1 MANQVYDA
9 VIIGAGPA
17 GVSCAVWLSLLGFK
31 VVVIERSNHIGGLA
45 ANNPYQDVWNVT
57 APELTGEDAAKQM
70 RKSIDH
76 ARVPVLFEQ
85 SVYDIQSVNLL
96 SDFKLNKVE
105 RGAPQY
111 KIFFKNTKDGLESR
125 AIVARSVVIATGV
138 KYKRPPEMGSKNY
151 PQILVGPGKHVYQ
164 HDFVMREIAILGG
177 GDNAME
183 NAIYLAQRGAK
194 SIDVYSRTLRAQN
207 KWMKNIPQDSLHLG
221 PYKFDPDHMSVNGKR
236 YDTILVFYGYEPQL
250 DGLPD
255 IGLRVQENGYL
266 WTDEKTAQTNIP
278 GIYAIGEVANRMHP
292 CVVTSMAD
300 GIVAAKAIQ
309 FVLEFKD

>member
-1 MANQVYDA
+1 MTNQVYDA

-31 VVVIERSNHIGGLA
+31 AVVIERSNYIGGLV

-70 RKSIDH
+70 RKSIEH
-76 ARVPVLFEQ
+76 ARVPVLYEQ
-85 SVYDIQSVNLL
+85 TVYDIKHISTN
-96 SDFKLNKVE
+96 SDFELKDFDSSAPRFKV
-105 RGAPQY
+105 Y
-111 KIFFKNTKDGLESR
+111 FKNAKDGLESK
-125 AIVARSVVIATGV
+125 AIETKFVVIATGV
-138 KYKRPPEMGSKNY
+138 KYKRPPEMGDKNY
-151 PQILVGPGKHVYQ
+151 PQILIGPGKHVYQ

-194 SIDVYSRTLRAQN
+194 SIDVYSRTLRAQH
-207 KWMKNIPQDSLHLG
+207 KWMKNIPSESLHLG
-221 PYKFDPDHMSVNGKR
+221 TYNFDPDHMSVNGKR

-250 DGLPD
+250 DGMPD
-255 IGLRVQENGYL
+255 IGLKVQENGYL
-266 WTDEKTAQTNIP
+266 WTDHKTAQTNIP
-278 GIYAIGEVANRMHP
+278 GIFAIGEVTNRMHP

-300 GIVAAKAIQ
+300 GVVAAKAIQ
-309 FVLEFKD
+309 NILEDKD